1 MVGACRGDKECEQ
14 RQGWAL
20 VEEGHL
26 LNKKDIKISAPR
38 HKIIRQKKYRV
49 KILLL
54 SSLFKEMRLD
64 VVQ

>member
-38 HKIIRQKKYRV
+38 HKIIRQKN
-49 KILLL
+49 L
-54 SSLFKEMRLD
+54 E
-64 VVQ
+64 